1 MLRDAKHI
9 PLIIAVVCGG
19 LASLAQ
25 SVPSGTTSAPES
37 MIRTSSSL
45 VLVDVVVTKKDK
57 PVRGLVRSDFH
68 ILDDGKERGI
78 VSFDPRA
85 PGDAP
90 APSHQPAMFQD
101 AGAPHTYTNLSPY
114 PPATA
119 ANVLLLDALNTP
131 AANQMEV
138 RRKMLDYLAAIEPGT
153 SLAIFT
159 LSSRLRLVAG
169 FTTDAAQL
177 VRAARSSATDPKS
190 SSMLDPAT
198 DHDLDSTIGDMAN
211 MGIDKVDAQSN
222 LLDPIA
228 SLQQFQAG
236 MTAYQMDERVRITMN
251 ALQQLARY
259 LSGVPGRKNLI
270 WLSGSFPIVLDP
282 DDALQSPFEAT
293 RTYSNQL
300 QETSELLSGAR
311 VAIYPV
317 SATGLATPQVFGSDY
332 ASSTNVVSAV
342 SPNGVRNQANRSNA
356 SKDEAKLLRQ
366 NMQAEA
372 TLNQIAA
379 ETGGKAYM
387 QTNGLREAVADAVET
402 GSTYYTL
409 AFAPASLD
417 GNFHKLKIRLD
428 SSTGK
433 LAYRSGYFAVPP
445 TRSSALNP
453 EISVIEATTQ
463 HGAPAASQIL
473 FKARVLDADDPS
485 LKDARLPQGPAG
497 EIAAPPGQLSRR
509 VIVDIKADAA
519 EIALDQAPSGVRSG
533 KIEFVLIA
541 YDLDGRRVNYLD
553 RGFQMGLRPEQYAGI
568 LASGIPIRLALDLPP
583 HRVFLRIA
591 VHDLT
596 SGRVGS
602 IEIPYAPPQ

>member
-1 MLRDAKHI
+1 MKHH
-9 PLIIAVVCGG
+9 LFIIAVGCGG
-19 LASLAQ
+19 LAALAQ
-25 SVPSGTTSAPES
+25 SVPSGTTPASENV
-37 MIRTSSSL
+37 IRTNSNL

-68 ILDDGKERGI
+68 ILEDGKEQSI

-90 APSHQPAMFQD
+90 APNHQPAMFQD
-101 AGAPHTYTNLSPY
+101 ADAPHTYTNRSPY
-114 PPATA
+114 PPASA

-131 AANQMEV
+131 VANQMEV
-138 RRKMLDYLAAIEPGT
+138 RRKMLDYLATIEPGT

-169 FTTDAAQL
+169 FTTDPAQL
-177 VRAARSSATDPKS
+177 VRAAESSPTNPKS

-198 DHDLDSTIGDMAN
+198 DRDLDTTIGDMAN

-228 SLQQFQAG
+228 SLQQFQAD
-236 MTAYQMDERVRITMN
+236 MTAYQMDQRVRMTMN
-251 ALQQLARY
+251 AMQQLARY

-270 WLSGSFPIVLDP
+270 WFSGSFPIVLDP
-282 DDALQSPFEAT
+282 DDALQSPFEAM

-300 QETSELLSGAR
+300 QETGELLSQAR
-311 VAIYPV
+311 VAVYPV
-317 SATGLATPQVFGSDY
+317 SATGLATPQVFDADY
-332 ASSTNVVSAV
+332 IGSTNVVSAV
-342 SPNGVRNQANRSNA
+342 SNGVRNQANRSNIG
-356 SKDEAKLLRQ
+356 KDEAKLLRQ

-409 AFAPASLD
+409 GFAPASLD
-417 GNFHKLKIRLD
+417 GSFHKLKIRLD
-428 SSTGK
+428 NSTGK

-445 TRSSALNP
+445 ARSSASNP

-463 HGAPAASQIL
+463 HGAPVASQIL
-473 FKARVLDADDPS
+473 FKARVLDPDDPS
-485 LKDARLPQGPAG
+485 LKGARLPQGPAG
-497 EIAAPPGQLSRR
+497 EMAASPGQFSRR
-509 VIVDIKADAA
+509 IIVDIRADAA
-519 EIALDQAPSGVRSG
+519 EMALDQAPSGVRSG

-553 RGFQMGLRPEQYAGI
+553 RGFQVGLRPEQYAGI
-568 LASGIPIRLALDLPP
+568 LANGIPIRLALDLPP

-591 VHDLT
+591 VHDLA
-596 SGRVGS
+596 SGKVGS
-602 IEIPYAPPQ
+602 IEIPYAPPL